1 MATKSEKL
9 QELLTTLRQN
19 AGDIEA
25 SAVVSIDGLMI
36 ASDLPRDVGKEKVA
50 AMSAAMLSIGKR
62 TVQELSRGRL
72 NQIYVE
78 GTEGS
83 NILMAAGEKSLVV
96 ALTRP
101 DSNLGLVFLEMR
113 QTAEN
118 VSEIV

>member
-9 QELLTTLRQN
+9 QEILTSLRQN

-25 SAVVSIDGLMI
+25 SAVVSVDGLMI

-50 AMSAAMLSIGKR
+50 AMSAAMLSIGR
-62 TVQELSRGRL
+62 RAVQELSRGRL

-78 GTEGS
+78 GSEGA
-83 NILMAAGEKSLVV
+83 NILMAAGEKALLVG
-96 ALTRP
+96 LTRP

-113 QTAEN
+113 EAAGE
-118 VSEIV
+118 VAAIV

>member
-9 QELLTTLRQN
+9 QDILTSLRQN

-25 SAVVSIDGLMI
+25 SAVVSIEGLMI
-36 ASDLPRDVGKEKVA
+36 AADLPRDTSKEKVA

-62 TVQELSRGRL
+62 AAQELSRGRL
-72 NQIYVE
+72 NQIYLE
-78 GTEGS
+78 GTEGAK
-83 NILMAAGEKSLVV
+83 ILMASGEKALLV

-113 QTAEN
+113 QAAEN
-118 VSEIV
+118 VTEIM

>member
-9 QELLTTLRQN
+9 QDILTSLRQN

-25 SAVVSIDGLMI
+25 SAVVSIEGLMI
-36 ASDLPRDVGKEKVA
+36 AADLPRDTSKEKVA

-62 TVQELSRGRL
+62 AAQELSRGRL
-72 NQIYVE
+72 NQMYLE
-78 GTEGS
+78 GTEGAK
-83 NILMAAGEKSLVV
+83 ILMASGEKALLV

-113 QTAEN
+113 QAAEN
-118 VSEIV
+118 VTEIM

>member
-25 SAVVSIDGLMI
+25 SAVVSVEGLMI
-36 ASDLPRDVGKEKVA
+36 AGDLPREVGKEKVA

-62 TVQELSRGRL
+62 ATQELSRGRL
-72 NQIYVE
+72 TQIYVE

-83 NILMAAGEKSLVV
+83 NLLMAAGDKALLV
-96 ALTRP
+96 ALARP
-101 DSNLGLVFLEMR
+101 NSNLGLVFLEMR
-113 QTAEN
+113 QAAEH
-118 VSEIV
+118 VAEIV